1 VKELKRF
8 SLSKIILAFVLSLT
22 LIFPY
27 LNVTALADSVAIK
40 QEQLDIVNPFIKQ
53 AATTFAN
60 LDPSIKDPIIEKVRN
75 FVNGNTSKTTDQ
87 LLNEIATTL
96 STIANENKINYN
108 VTADNIVLLAQA
120 MKTFI
125 TSDKRQ
131 SILEQ
136 IESGTITDVSLK
148 PGDINTDA
156 LSSFNNAH
164 NNVINF
170 LIDNVQTG
178 SLLNLIQEHHNNLR
192 IDDNFKVYYALGD
205 TVYSLDD
212 INNNSTLNEI
222 VNKLLKDIKNNL
234 NLDQIVTAA
243 DSFSSAAQKLSPEN
257 QDLLRAVLNAYGIQN
272 YTSSNG
278 SGTNSGG
285 TSGGGTS
292 SGGTSSGGSSGGGT
306 SSGGSSSNGTEI
318 TEVGTPVASSN
329 VDLTKETI
337 VASSD
342 HTISLDIPAGV
353 ISNNDGSTLKVSVNV
368 LDDTQVKAIVDK
380 VNASSLTLLGKVYE
394 FYFKATKDGKDTY
407 ISSFDK
413 PITVKLSLNGIDTTK
428 YDPRKISLFKI
439 DNGTTI
445 YKGGKY
451 DKATNTITTKLY
463 GFSTYALMF
472 YNKTFKDISNH
483 WAKNDIEYMASK
495 FIAGGITAD
504 TFEPEGNVTRAQF
517 TAFLIRLLNIP
528 YQTKATPFTDVKS
541 SDWYYDDVTTAYN
554 IGLVKGVATD
564 KFAPN
569 DNITREQM
577 AAMAINALKYMGKD
591 TAISQDEVTKFLAQ
605 YKDAKDVSDWA
616 KEAVAASVKYN
627 IMNGMTQVTYNPL
640 STSTR
645 AQAIAVISRLFD
657 MQ

>member
-1 VKELKRF
+1 MKRF

-27 LNVTALADSVAIK
+27 LNVTALADSVAISK
-40 QEQLDIVNPFIKQ
+40 EQLDIVNPFIEQ

-60 LDPSIKDPIIEKVRN
+60 LDPSIKNPIIEKVTN
-75 FVNGNTSKTTDQ
+75 FVNGNISQTTSD
-87 LLNEIATTL
+87 LLNSIANTL
-96 STIANENKINYN
+96 SSINTTNYN

-131 SILEQ
+131 EILGQ
-136 IESGTITDVSLK
+136 IESGKITNVALTTN
-148 PGDINTDA
+148 DINMSA
-156 LSSFNNAH
+156 LSSFNDAH

-170 LIDNVQTG
+170 LINNVQTG
-178 SLLNLIQEHHNNLR
+178 SLLNLIQEYHNNLR
-192 IDDNFKVYYALGD
+192 IDNNFKVYYALGD

-212 INNNSTLNEI
+212 INNNSTLKEI
-222 VNKLLKDIKNNL
+222 VNQLLKDINNNL

-243 DSFSSAAQKLSPEN
+243 DSFSSAAKGLSSDN
-257 QDLLRAVLNAYGIQN
+257 QNLLRAVLNAYGIQN
-272 YTSSNG
+272 YTPSNG
-278 SGTNSGG
+278 GG
-285 TSGGGTS
+285 AGGG
-292 SGGTSSGGSSGGGT
+292 GAIG
-306 SSGGSSSNGTEI
+306 GGSSSGETDV
-318 TEVGTPVASSN
+318 TEVGTPVAASN
-329 VDLTKETI
+329 VDLTKETT

-342 HTISLDIPAGV
+342 NAISLDIPAGV

-368 LDDTQVKAIVDK
+368 LDDTQAKTIADK
-380 VNASSLTLLGKVYE
+380 LNTASLTLLGKVYE

-407 ISSFDK
+407 ITTFDK

-439 DNGTTI
+439 DNDTAI
-445 YKGGKY
+445 YRGGKY
-451 DKATNTITTKLY
+451 DKAANTITTKLY
-463 GFSTYALMF
+463 GFSTYSLMY

-483 WAKNDIEYMASK
+483 WAKDDIEYMASK
-495 FIAGGITAD
+495 HITDGITPD
-504 TFEPEGNVTRAQF
+504 TFNPEGNVTRAQF
-517 TAFLIRLLNIP
+517 TAFLIKLLNVP

-541 SDWYYDDVTTAYN
+541 SDWYYNDVTTAYN
-554 IGLVKGVATD
+554 IGLVKGVSPD

-577 AAMAINALKYMGKD
+577 AAMALDALKYVGKD
-591 TAISQDEVTKFLAQ
+591 TTINQDEVTKFLAQ
-605 YKDAKDVSDWA
+605 YKDANNVSSWA

-627 IMNGMTQVTYNPL
+627 IMNGMTQVTYSPL

>member
-1 VKELKRF
+1 MKRF

-27 LNVTALADSVAIK
+27 LNVTALADVTIT
-40 QEQLDIVNPFIKQ
+40 QDQLNIVNPFIEQ

-75 FVNGNTSKTTDQ
+75 FVNGNISETTKD
-87 LLNEIATTL
+87 LLNSIASTL
-96 STIANENKINYN
+96 SSINTTNYN

-136 IESGTITDVSLK
+136 IESGTTINPEDVALK
-148 PGDINTDA
+148 PEDIDTDA
-156 LSSFNNAH
+156 LSSFNTAH

-170 LIDNVQTG
+170 LINNVQTG

-212 INNNSTLNEI
+212 INNNSTLKEI
-222 VNKLLKDIKNNL
+222 VNQLLKDINNNL

-243 DSFSSAAQKLSPEN
+243 DSFSSAARGLSSDN
-257 QDLLRAVLNAYGIQN
+257 QNLLRAVLNAYGIQN
-272 YTSSNG
+272 YTPTNG
-278 SGTNSGG
+278 GG
-285 TSGGGTS
+285 TSGGGAIIGGSS
-292 SGGTSSGGSSGGGT
+292 SGGTEV
-306 SSGGSSSNGTEI
+306 TEA
-318 TEVGTPVASSN
+318 GTPIAASN
-329 VDLTKETI
+329 VDLTKETT

-342 HTISLDIPAGV
+342 NAIRLDIPAGV
-353 ISNNDGSTLKVSVNV
+353 ISNSDGSTLKVSINV
-368 LDDTQVKAIVDK
+368 LDDTQAKTIADK
-380 VNASSLTLLGKVYE
+380 VNTGSLTLLGKVYE

-407 ISSFDK
+407 ITTFDK

-439 DNGTTI
+439 DNDTAI
-445 YKGGKY
+445 YRGGKY
-451 DKATNTITTKLY
+451 DKAANTITTKLY
-463 GFSTYALMF
+463 GFSTYALMY

-483 WAKNDIEYMASK
+483 WAKDDIEYMASK
-495 FIAGGITAD
+495 HITDGITPD
-504 TFEPEGNVTRAQF
+504 TFNPEGNVTRAQF
-517 TAFLIRLLNIP
+517 AAFLIKLLNVP

-541 SDWYYDDVTTAYN
+541 SDWYYNDVTTAYN
-554 IGLVKGVATD
+554 IGLVKGVSPD

-569 DNITREQM
+569 DNVTREQM
-577 AAMAINALKYMGKD
+577 AAMALDALKYMGKD
-591 TAISQDEVTKFLAQ
+591 TTINQDEVTKFLAQ
-605 YKDAKDVSDWA
+605 YKDANNVSSWA

-627 IMNGMTQVTYNPL
+627 IMNGMTQVTYSPL

>member
-1 VKELKRF
+1 MKRF

-27 LNVTALADSVAIK
+27 LNVTALADQVTISDT
-40 QEQLDIVNPFIKQ
+40 QLNIVNPFIVQ
-53 AATTFAN
+53 AATTFAK

-75 FVNGNTSKTTDQ
+75 FVNGNISDTTED
-87 LLNEIATTL
+87 LLDSITKTL
-96 STIANENKINYN
+96 SSSITATDYN
-108 VTADNIVLLAQA
+108 VIAKNIIPLAQA

-125 TSDKRQ
+125 KSDKRK
-131 SILEQ
+131 SILDQ
-136 IESGTITDVSLK
+136 IESGTITDVTLE
-148 PGDINTDA
+148 PEDIDTKA
-156 LSSFNNAH
+156 LSTFNDEH
-164 NNVINF
+164 NNVINL
-170 LIDNVQTG
+170 LINNVQTG
-178 SLLNLIQEHHNNLR
+178 SLLNLIQKHHNNLR

-212 INNNSTLNEI
+212 INNNPTLKEI
-222 VNKLLKDIKNNL
+222 ASDLLKDMGNNL
-234 NLDQIVTAA
+234 TLDDIVTAA
-243 DSFSSAAQKLSPEN
+243 DSFSSAARGLSSDN
-257 QDLLRAVLNAYGIQN
+257 QNLLRAVLNAYGIQI
-272 YTSSNG
+272 YTPSNG
-278 SGTNSGG
+278 SGNN
-285 TSGGGTS
+285 
-292 SGGTSSGGSSGGGT
+292 SGGSSGSGT
-306 SSGGSSSNGTEI
+306 IGGGSSSGGTEV
-318 TEVGTPVASSN
+318 TEVGTPIASAN
-329 VDLTKETI
+329 IDLTKETT

-342 HTISLDIPAGV
+342 NAIILDIPAGV
-353 ISNNDGSTLKVSVNV
+353 ISNNDGSTLKVSINV
-368 LDDTQVKAIVDK
+368 LDDTQAKTIADK
-380 VNASSLTLLGKVYE
+380 VNTASLTLLGKVYE
-394 FYFKATKDGKDTY
+394 FYFKVTKDGKDTY
-407 ISSFDK
+407 ITTFDK

-428 YDPRKISLFKI
+428 YDPKKISLFKI
-439 DNGTTI
+439 DNDTAI
-445 YKGGKY
+445 YRGGKY
-451 DKATNTITTKLY
+451 DKTTNTITTKLY
-463 GFSTYALMF
+463 GFSTYALMY

-495 FIAGGITAD
+495 YITNGMTAD
-504 TFEPEGNVTRAQF
+504 TFVPEGNVTRAQF
-517 TAFLIRLLNIP
+517 AAFLIKLLNIP

-541 SDWYYDDVTTAYN
+541 SDWYYNDVTTAYN

-605 YKDAKDVSDWA
+605 YKDAKDVSGWA

-627 IMNGMTQVTYNPL
+627 IMNGMTQVTYSPL

>member
-1 VKELKRF
+1 MKRF

-40 QEQLDIVNPFIKQ
+40 QEQLDIVNPFIEQ
-53 AATTFAN
+53 AATTFAS
-60 LDPSIKDPIIEKVRN
+60 LPDTQREEVVQKVRN
-75 FVNGNTSKTTDQ
+75 FLNGNISKTTDQ

-108 VTADNIVLLAQA
+108 VTADNIVLLAKA

-125 TSDKRQ
+125 TPTKRQ
-131 SILEQ
+131 DILDQ
-136 IESGTITDVSLK
+136 IESGTITDVTLK
-148 PGDINTDA
+148 PEDIDRDA
-156 LSSFNNAH
+156 LSSFNGEH

-170 LIDNVQTG
+170 LINNVQTG

-222 VNKLLKDIKNNL
+222 VNQLLKDINNNL

-243 DSFSSAAQKLSPEN
+243 DSFSSAAKGLSSDN
-257 QDLLRAVLNAYGIQN
+257 QNLLRAVLNAYGIQN
-272 YTSSNG
+272 YTPSNG
-278 SGTNSGG
+278 GG
-285 TSGGGTS
+285 TSGGGAIGGGSS
-292 SGGTSSGGSSGGGT
+292 SGGT
-306 SSGGSSSNGTEI
+306 EV

-337 VASSD
+337 VASPD
-342 HTISLDIPAGV
+342 NAISLDVPAGV
-353 ISNNDGSTLKVSVNV
+353 ISNSDGSTLKVSINV
-368 LDDTQVKAIVDK
+368 LDDTQAKAIADK
-380 VNASSLTLLGKVYE
+380 VNTASLTLLGKVYE

-407 ISSFDK
+407 ITTFDK

-439 DNGTTI
+439 DNDTAI
-445 YKGGKY
+445 YRGGKY
-451 DKATNTITTKLY
+451 DKATNTVTTKLY
-463 GFSTYALMF
+463 GFSTYALMY

-483 WAKNDIEYMASK
+483 WAKDDIEYMASK
-495 FIAGGITAD
+495 YITDGITPD
-504 TFEPEGNVTRAQF
+504 TFNPEGNVTRAQF
-517 TAFLIRLLNIP
+517 AAFLIKLLNVP

-541 SDWYYDDVTTAYN
+541 SDWYYNDVTTAYN
-554 IGLVKGVATD
+554 IGLVKGVSPD

-577 AAMAINALKYMGKD
+577 AAMALDALKYMGKD

-605 YKDAKDVSDWA
+605 YKDANNVSSWA

-627 IMNGMTQVTYNPL
+627 IMNGMTQVTYSPL

>member
-1 VKELKRF
+1 MKFYDKGVKELKRF

-27 LNVTALADSVAIK
+27 LNVTALADSVTIT
-40 QEQLDIVNPFIKQ
+40 QDQLNIVNPFITQ
-53 AATTFAN
+53 AATTFASLPYN
-60 LDPSIKDPIIEKVRN
+60 QREEVVQKVRN
-75 FVNGNTSKTTDQ
+75 FVNGNISQTTSN
-87 LLNEIATTL
+87 LLNSIANTL
-96 STIANENKINYN
+96 SSINTTNYN

-125 TSDKRQ
+125 TSDKRK
-131 SILEQ
+131 SILDQ
-136 IESGTITDVSLK
+136 IESGTITDVTLK
-148 PGDINTDA
+148 PKDIDTDA
-156 LSSFNNAH
+156 LSSFNDAH
-164 NNVINF
+164 SNVINF

-212 INNNSTLNEI
+212 ISKNQDLKDLANE
-222 VNKLLKDIKNNL
+222 LLKDMGNNL
-234 NLDQIVTAA
+234 TLDDIVTAA
-243 DSFSSAAQKLSPEN
+243 DSFSSAARGLSSDN
-257 QDLLRAVLNAYGIQN
+257 QNLLRAVLNAYGIQN
-272 YTSSNG
+272 YTPSNG
-278 SGTNSGG
+278 SGNN
-285 TSGGGTS
+285 
-292 SGGTSSGGSSGGGT
+292 SGGSSGSGT
-306 SSGGSSSNGTEI
+306 IGGGSSSSGTEV
-318 TEVGTPVASSN
+318 TEVGTLVASSN
-329 VDLTKETI
+329 VDLTKETT

-342 HTISLDIPAGV
+342 NAISLYIPAGV
-353 ISNNDGSTLKVSVNV
+353 ITNNDGSTLKVSINV
-368 LDDTQVKAIVDK
+368 LDDTQAKTIADK
-380 VNASSLTLLGKVYE
+380 VNIASLTLLGKVYE

-428 YDPRKISLFKI
+428 YDPKKISLFKI
-439 DNGTTI
+439 DNDTAI

-451 DKATNTITTKLY
+451 DKTTNTITTKLY
-463 GFSTYALMF
+463 GFSTYALMY

-483 WAKNDIEYMASK
+483 WAKSDIEYMASK
-495 FIAGGITAD
+495 HITDGITSD
-504 TFEPEGNVTRAQF
+504 TFNPEGNVTRAQF
-517 TAFLIRLLNIP
+517 AAFLIKLLNVP

-541 SDWYYDDVTTAYN
+541 SDWYYNDVTTAYN
-554 IGLVKGVATD
+554 IGLVKGISSD

-577 AAMAINALKYMGKD
+577 AAMALDALKYMGKD

-605 YKDAKDVSDWA
+605 YKDTKDVSGWA

-627 IMNGMTQVTYNPL
+627 IMNGMTQVTYSPL

>member
-1 VKELKRF
+1 MKRF

-27 LNVTALADSVAIK
+27 LNVTALADVTITK
-40 QEQLDIVNPFIKQ
+40 DQLNIVNPFITQ

-60 LDPSIKDPIIEKVRN
+60 LPYNQKEQVIQKVRN
-75 FVNGNTSKTTDQ
+75 FLNDNISQTSEQ
-87 LLNEIATTL
+87 LLNDVAGIL
-96 STIANENKINYN
+96 QGLNSTDYK
-108 VTADNIVLLAQA
+108 VTSNNIVLLAQA

-125 TSDKRQ
+125 TSQKRQ
-131 SILEQ
+131 DILSQ
-136 IESGTITDVSLK
+136 IESGTIKDVTLHDY
-148 PGDINTDA
+148 DINMDA
-156 LSSFNNAH
+156 VNKFNNDH

-170 LIDNVQTG
+170 LINNVQTG

-192 IDDNFKVYYALGD
+192 IDDNFKVYYAVED
-205 TVYSLDD
+205 TIYSLDD
-212 INNNSTLNEI
+212 INNNSTLKEI
-222 VNKLLKDIKNNL
+222 VNQLLKDINNNL

-243 DSFSSAAQKLSPEN
+243 DSFSSAAKGLSSDN
-257 QDLLRAVLNAYGIQN
+257 QNLLRAVLNAYGIQN
-272 YTSSNG
+272 YTPSNG
-278 SGTNSGG
+278 GG
-285 TSGGGTS
+285 TSGGGAIGGGSS
-292 SGGTSSGGSSGGGT
+292 SGGT
-306 SSGGSSSNGTEI
+306 EV
-318 TEVGTPVASSN
+318 TEVGTPIAASN

-337 VASSD
+337 VASPD
-342 HTISLDIPAGV
+342 NAISLDVPAGV
-353 ISNNDGSTLKVSVNV
+353 ITNNDGSTLKVSINV
-368 LDDTQVKAIVDK
+368 LDDTQAKAIADK
-380 VNASSLTLLGKVYE
+380 VNTASLTLLGKVYE

-407 ISSFDK
+407 ITTFDK

-439 DNGTTI
+439 DNDTAI
-445 YKGGKY
+445 YRGGKY
-451 DKATNTITTKLY
+451 DKATNTVTTKLY
-463 GFSTYALMF
+463 GFSTYALMY

-483 WAKNDIEYMASK
+483 WAKDDIEYMASK
-495 FIAGGITAD
+495 YITDGITPD
-504 TFEPEGNVTRAQF
+504 TFNPEGNVTRAQF
-517 TAFLIRLLNIP
+517 AAFLIKLLNVP

-541 SDWYYDDVTTAYN
+541 SDWYYNDVTTAYN
-554 IGLVKGVATD
+554 IGLVKGVSPD

-577 AAMAINALKYMGKD
+577 AAMALDALKYMGKD

-605 YKDAKDVSDWA
+605 YKDTKDVSGWA

-627 IMNGMTQVTYNPL
+627 IMNGMTQVTYSPL

>member
-1 VKELKRF
+1 MLLIPIKYYSKGVKELKRF

-27 LNVTALADSVAIK
+27 LNVTALADSVTISDT
-40 QEQLDIVNPFIKQ
+40 QLDIVNPFIEQ

-75 FVNGNTSKTTDQ
+75 FVNGSTSNTTKQ
-87 LLNEIATTL
+87 LLDEIATTL
-96 STIANENKINYN
+96 STIANKNEINYN

-131 SILEQ
+131 SILNQ
-136 IESGTITDVSLK
+136 IESGTITDVTLK
-148 PGDINTDA
+148 PEDINKDA
-156 LSSFNNAH
+156 LSTFNDAH

-178 SLLNLIQEHHNNLR
+178 SLLNLIQKHHNNLR
-192 IDDNFKVYYALGD
+192 IDDNFNVYYASGG

-212 INNNSTLNEI
+212 ISKNQALVDLANE
-222 VNKLLKDIKNNL
+222 LLKDMGKNL
-234 NLDQIVTAA
+234 TLDDIVTAA
-243 DSFSSAAQKLSPEN
+243 DSFSSAAQKLSPDN
-257 QDLLRAVLNAYGIQN
+257 QNLLRAVLNAYGIQN

-285 TSGGGTS
+285 TSGGGAIGGGSS
-292 SGGTSSGGSSGGGT
+292 SGGT
-306 SSGGSSSNGTEI
+306 EV
-318 TEVGTPVASSN
+318 TEVGTPIASSN

-337 VASSD
+337 VASPD
-342 HTISLDIPAGV
+342 NAISLDVPAGV
-353 ISNNDGSTLKVSVNV
+353 ITNNDGSTLKVSVNV
-368 LDDTQVKAIVDK
+368 LDDTQAKAIADK
-380 VNASSLTLLGKVYE
+380 VNTASLTLLGKVYE
-394 FYFKATKDGKDTY
+394 FYFKVTKDGKDTY
-407 ISSFDK
+407 ITTFDK

-439 DNGTTI
+439 DNDTAI
-445 YKGGKY
+445 YRGGKY
-451 DKATNTITTKLY
+451 DKATNTVTTKLY
-463 GFSTYALMF
+463 GFSTYALMY

-483 WAKNDIEYMASK
+483 WAKDDIEYMASK
-495 FIAGGITAD
+495 YITDGITPD
-504 TFEPEGNVTRAQF
+504 TFNPEGNVTRAQF
-517 TAFLIRLLNIP
+517 AAFLIKLLNVP

-541 SDWYYDDVTTAYN
+541 SDWYYNDVTTAYN
-554 IGLVKGVATD
+554 IGLVKGVSPD

-577 AAMAINALKYMGKD
+577 AAMALDALKYMGKD
-591 TAISQDEVTKFLAQ
+591 TAISQDEVMKFLSQ
-605 YKDAKDVSDWA
+605 YKDANNVSGWA

-627 IMNGMTQVTYNPL
+627 IMNGMTQVTYSPL

>member
-1 VKELKRF
+1 MKRF

-27 LNVTALADSVAIK
+27 LNVTALADSVTIT
-40 QEQLDIVNPFIKQ
+40 QDQLNIVNPFITQ
-53 AATTFAN
+53 AATTFASLPYN
-60 LDPSIKDPIIEKVRN
+60 QREEVVQKVRN
-75 FVNGNTSKTTDQ
+75 FVNGNISQTTSN
-87 LLNEIATTL
+87 LLNSIANTL
-96 STIANENKINYN
+96 SSINTTNYN

-125 TSDKRQ
+125 TSDKRK
-131 SILEQ
+131 SILDQ
-136 IESGTITDVSLK
+136 IESGTITDVTLK
-148 PGDINTDA
+148 PKDIDTDA
-156 LSSFNNAH
+156 LSSFNDAH
-164 NNVINF
+164 SNVINF

-212 INNNSTLNEI
+212 ISKNQDLKDLANE
-222 VNKLLKDIKNNL
+222 LLKDMGNNL
-234 NLDQIVTAA
+234 TLDDIVTAA
-243 DSFSSAAQKLSPEN
+243 DSFSSAARGLSSDN
-257 QDLLRAVLNAYGIQN
+257 QNLLRAVLNAYGIQN
-272 YTSSNG
+272 YTPSNG
-278 SGTNSGG
+278 SGNN
-285 TSGGGTS
+285 
-292 SGGTSSGGSSGGGT
+292 SGGSSGSGT
-306 SSGGSSSNGTEI
+306 IGGGSSSSGTEV
-318 TEVGTPVASSN
+318 TEVGTLVASSN
-329 VDLTKETI
+329 VDLTKETT

-342 HTISLDIPAGV
+342 NAISLYIPAGV
-353 ISNNDGSTLKVSVNV
+353 ITNNDGSTLKVSINV
-368 LDDTQVKAIVDK
+368 LDDTQAKTIADK
-380 VNASSLTLLGKVYE
+380 VNIASLTLLGKVYE

-428 YDPRKISLFKI
+428 YDPKKISLFKI
-439 DNGTTI
+439 DNDTAI

-451 DKATNTITTKLY
+451 DKTTNTITTKLY
-463 GFSTYALMF
+463 GFSTYALMY

-483 WAKNDIEYMASK
+483 WAKSDIEYMASK
-495 FIAGGITAD
+495 HITDGITSD
-504 TFEPEGNVTRAQF
+504 TFNPEGNVTRAQF
-517 TAFLIRLLNIP
+517 AAFLIKLLNVP

-541 SDWYYDDVTTAYN
+541 SDWYYNDVTTAYN
-554 IGLVKGVATD
+554 IGLVKGISSD

-577 AAMAINALKYMGKD
+577 AAMALDALKYMGKD

-605 YKDAKDVSDWA
+605 YKDTKDVSGWA

-627 IMNGMTQVTYNPL
+627 IMNGMTQVTYSPL

>member
-1 VKELKRF
+1 MKELKRF

-27 LNVTALADSVAIK
+27 LNVTALADVTITK
-40 QEQLDIVNPFIKQ
+40 DQLNIVNPFITQ

-60 LDPSIKDPIIEKVRN
+60 LDPSIKYPIIEKVKN
-75 FVNGNTSKTTDQ
+75 FVNGNISQTTNE
-87 LLNEIATTL
+87 LLNSIADTL
-96 STIANENKINYN
+96 SSINTTGYN

-125 TSDKRQ
+125 TPTKRQ
-131 SILEQ
+131 EILGQ
-136 IESGTITDVSLK
+136 IESGKITNVALTTN
-148 PGDINTDA
+148 DIDMSA
-156 LSSFNNAH
+156 LSSFNDEH

-222 VNKLLKDIKNNL
+222 VNQLLKDINNNL

-243 DSFSSAAQKLSPEN
+243 DSFSSAAKGLSIDN
-257 QDLLRAVLNAYGIQN
+257 QNLLRAVLNAYGIQN
-272 YTSSNG
+272 YTPSNSSGN
-278 SGTNSGG
+278 NSGG
-285 TSGGGTS
+285 GGGGAI
-292 SGGTSSGGSSGGGT
+292 GG
-306 SSGGSSSNGTEI
+306 GGSSSSGTEV
-318 TEVGTPVASSN
+318 TEVCTPVASSN

-342 HTISLDIPAGV
+342 NAISLDIPAGV

-368 LDDTQVKAIVDK
+368 LDDTQAKAIADK
-380 VNASSLTLLGKVYE
+380 VNTASLTLLGKVYE
-394 FYFKATKDGKDTY
+394 FYFKVTKDGKDTY
-407 ISSFDK
+407 ITTFGK

-439 DNGTTI
+439 DNDTAI

-451 DKATNTITTKLY
+451 DKTTNTITTKLY
-463 GFSTYALMF
+463 GFSTYALMY

-483 WAKNDIEYMASK
+483 WAKDDIEYMASK
-495 FIAGGITAD
+495 HIADGITSD
-504 TFEPEGNVTRAQF
+504 TFNPDGNVTRAQF
-517 TAFLIRLLNIP
+517 VAFLIRLLNIP

-541 SDWYYDDVTTAYN
+541 SDWYYNDVTTAYN

-605 YKDAKDVSDWA
+605 YKDSKDVSGWA
-616 KEAVAASVKYN
+616 KEVVAASVKYN
-627 IMNGMTQVTYNPL
+627 IMNGMTKVTYSPL

>member
-1 VKELKRF
+1 MKRF

-27 LNVTALADSVAIK
+27 LNVTALADSVTISDT
-40 QEQLDIVNPFIKQ
+40 QLDIVNPFIEQ

-60 LDPSIKDPIIEKVRN
+60 LDSSIKDPIIEKVRN
-75 FVNGNTSKTTDQ
+75 FVNGSTSNTTKQ
-87 LLNEIATTL
+87 LLDEIATTL
-96 STIANENKINYN
+96 SSMNTTNYN
-108 VTADNIVLLAQA
+108 ITADNIVSLAYA

-131 SILEQ
+131 SILNQ
-136 IESGTITDVSLK
+136 IESGTITNVTLK
-148 PGDINTDA
+148 PEDINKDA
-156 LSSFNNAH
+156 LSTFNDEH

-205 TVYSLDD
+205 TVYSLDY
-212 INNNSTLNEI
+212 INNNSTLKEI
-222 VNKLLKDIKNNL
+222 ANDLLKDMGKNL
-234 NLDQIVTAA
+234 TLDDIVTAA
-243 DSFSSAAQKLSPEN
+243 DSFSSAAKGLSIDN
-257 QDLLRAVLNAYGIQN
+257 QNLLRAVLNAYGIQN
-272 YTSSNG
+272 YTPSNSSGN
-278 SGTNSGG
+278 NSGG
-285 TSGGGTS
+285 GGGGAI
-292 SGGTSSGGSSGGGT
+292 GG
-306 SSGGSSSNGTEI
+306 GGSSSSGTEV

-329 VDLTKETI
+329 VDLTKETTI
-337 VASSD
+337 TSSD
-342 HTISLDIPAGV
+342 NAISLDIPAGV

-368 LDDTQVKAIVDK
+368 LDDTQAKAIADK
-380 VNASSLTLLGKVYE
+380 VNTASLTLLGKVYE
-394 FYFKATKDGKDTY
+394 FYFKVTKDGKDTY
-407 ISSFDK
+407 ITTFGK

-439 DNGTTI
+439 DNDTAI

-451 DKATNTITTKLY
+451 DKTTNTITTKLY
-463 GFSTYALMF
+463 GFSTYALMY

-483 WAKNDIEYMASK
+483 WAKDDIEYMASK
-495 FIAGGITAD
+495 HIADGITSD
-504 TFEPEGNVTRAQF
+504 TFNPDGNVTRAQF
-517 TAFLIRLLNIP
+517 VAFLIRLLNIP

-541 SDWYYDDVTTAYN
+541 SDWYYNDVTTAYN

-605 YKDAKDVSDWA
+605 YKDAKDVSGWA
-616 KEAVAASVKYN
+616 KEVVAASVKYN
-627 IMNGMTQVTYNPL
+627 IMNGMTKVTYSPL